1 MHSRLGYRLLLRL
14 RGYMKILIVSDSHGM
29 NGPLRAAILKEAPD
43 MLIHLGD
50 AEYSTQEIASWAGSP
65 KTPCVFVRGNCDYN
79 SYDSSVLK
87 NDAVF
92 ELKGH
97 RFYCT
102 HGHRQRVNY
111 GLLTLSLTAQEQAC
125 DIVLFGHTHIP
136 YDSFGDALSDYSRI
150 YESRGDRPSGPR
162 ILNPGSISLPRGGS
176 KRGYMIMEMEDDGR
190 YEVEYKQV

>member
-1 MHSRLGYRLLLRL
+1 
-14 RGYMKILIVSDSHGM
+14 MKILIVSDSHGM
-29 NGPLRAAILKEAPD
+29 NGPLRKAILKEAPD

-50 AEYSTQEIASWAGSP
+50 AEYSTMEIASWAGSP
-65 KTPCVFVRGNCDYN
+65 KTPCIFVKGNCDYN
-79 SYDSSVLK
+79 SYDSAVIK

-97 RFYCT
+97 KFFCT

-111 GLLTLSLTAQEQAC
+111 GLLTLSLTAQEQGC
-125 DIVLFGHTHIP
+125 DIVLFGHTHVP
-136 YDSFGDALSDYSRI
+136 YDSFGDALTGY
-150 YESRGDRPSGPR
+150 DRYYGSAGAPSLPR

-190 YEVEYKQV
+190 YEVRYCTVD